1 MLKRLSL
8 PHQNLSAWYQT
19 NKKVPPKKKVCVC
32 VCVCEWE
39 REVHRGG
46 EKERTRER
54 ETVSVCARVYFLCV
68 AAEPEPLLAMNPVV
82 VTIFYIQSL

>member
-1 MLKRLSL
+1 
-8 PHQNLSAWYQT
+8 
-19 NKKVPPKKKVCVC
+19 
-32 VCVCEWE
+32 
-39 REVHRGG
+39 VHRGG